1 MSFVAYDET
10 RIVSHSTA
18 NTDAM
23 AERCCRMI
31 LDIQRTEDERKL
43 ADSGGLAMNSYHH
56 DVKQFVAYIR
66 ETEQPLVEG
75 LQRWISELKTKYKAR
90 TVNRK
95 LAAVRARILGSR
107 TSHGVLDMLGDE
119 IHPSMRTRI
128 ESSLRKIKGM
138 KVNTNVVRS
147 TRIANYQHEIPML
160 LDGIND
166 VAVKLVVEFMSHT
179 ACRISETLGVEL
191 RNIERE
197 GSHCRVTITGKGNK
211 ERDVFIPSELYR
223 RIVKQLG
230 SERWLFEHTWY
241 GKRKP
246 YNARSMTTRIGDW
259 TEHILGRRL
268 SAHALRHSCLTH
280 LYVDQGVDIKTVSQ
294 FAGHASVSTTL
305 DFYTHTGVTAE
316 RVAVSIGGTE

>member
-1 MSFVAYDET
+1 MSSVAYDET
-10 RIVSHSTA
+10 GIVSHSAGNMDT
-18 NTDAM
+18 M
-23 AERCCRMI
+23 AERCCSII

-43 ADSGGLAMNSYHH
+43 ADTGGRVAVNSYHH
-56 DVKQFVAYIR
+56 DVGQFVLYIR

-95 LAAVRARILGSR
+95 LSAVKARILGSR
-107 TSHGVLDMLGDE
+107 TSHGVLDILGDE

-128 ESSLRKIKGM
+128 ESSLRKIQGM
-138 KVNTNVVRS
+138 KVNSNAVRS
-147 TRIANYQHEIPML
+147 TRIVDYGDELPKL

-166 VAVKLVVEFMSHT
+166 VAVKLVVEFMAHT
-179 ACRISETLGVEL
+179 ACRISEALTAEV
-191 RNIERE
+191 RNVERE
-197 GSHCRVTITGKGNK
+197 GKTCRITIIGKGSK
-211 ERDVFIPSELYR
+211 SREVFIPSELYR

-241 GKRKP
+241 GKRQP
-246 YNARSMTTRIGDW
+246 YNTRSMSTRIGNW

-280 LYVDQGVDIKTVSQ
+280 LYADKGLDIKTVSQ

-305 DFYTHTGVTAE
+305 DFYTHTGGKV
-316 RVAVSIGGTE
+316 